1 MLLGQSD
8 STKKLLKTQEMFDK
22 VSQDNKKKSDQ
33 IEKYQ
38 RDVKYMEDRIRNLE
52 ISKDQLIKITNSL
65 FTHITCVNLFEP
77 KMYLFTV
84 LIRCF
89 CYKTLCSDISEPQWN
104 TVTVIADVRP
114 QYCHSVPL

>member
-22 VSQDNKKKSDQ
+22 VSQDNKKKLDQ

-52 ISKDQLIKITNSL
+52 IRGNRHETMLTFRQSVFVGIR
-65 FTHITCVNLFEP
+65 
-77 KMYLFTV
+77 V
-84 LIRCF
+84 LLS
-89 CYKTLCSDISEPQWN
+89 YML
-104 TVTVIADVRP
+104 A
-114 QYCHSVPL
+114 

>member
-1 MLLGQSD
+1 MQIIFLIDTFKKIYYILLFSFQKLQNKVDQMLLGQSD

-52 ISKDQLIKITNSL
+52 IRGNRHETMLTFSYIDTRSL
-65 FTHITCVNLFEP
+65 LE
-77 KMYLFTV
+77 
-84 LIRCF
+84 
-89 CYKTLCSDISEPQWN
+89 
-104 TVTVIADVRP
+104 
-114 QYCHSVPL
+114 